1 MRPHLVLTFDFPP
14 MGGGIAR
21 WLAEVARCYPP
32 HGMVISTGAWPNAAQ
47 SDATV
52 PQRVDR
58 LSLDARR
65 LRTLPGLIRWS
76 HRAGQL
82 TRTLKPEFIWC
93 GNVKPAGYPAR
104 WVHARYRTPYGI
116 LFHGT
121 DLLKLQH
128 KLRRSLLRRRAARLA
143 IESAAVLVSNSRWT
157 AARCEEVLAELGL
170 GARRDRIRVVVP
182 GTDPARFQPGLDTS
196 AVRARFGL
204 EPEARWLLTV
214 GRLVEHKG
222 IDNGIRA
229 FARLAPVYP
238 DLRYAIGGEG
248 EWRPTLESLA
258 NALGVADR
266 VRFLGGVSE
275 SELPALFNVATVF
288 LGVSRQMHDKV
299 EGFGIALV
307 EASASGVPVVGS
319 RCGGIPDAVREGE
332 TGLLTEGEDPAAIA
346 RTVAGLLDD
355 PALCRRLGEGGRNA
369 VETWY
374 NWSRVTRELRELAAP
389 HNRRLVDRRT

>member
-21 WLAEVARCYPP
+21 LLAEVARFYPP
-32 HGMVISTGAWPNAAQ
+32 NGMVISTGAWPNAAQ

-76 HRAGQL
+76 HRAEQL
-82 TRTLKPEFIWC
+82 ARTLNPEFIWC

-104 WVHARYRTPYGI
+104 WVHARYGTPYGI
-116 LFHGT
+116 IFYGT
-121 DLLKLQH
+121 DLLKLRH
-128 KLRRSLLRRRAARLA
+128 KMRRSRVRRRAARLA
-143 IESAAVLVSNSRWT
+143 IESAAVLVAISRWT
-157 AARCEEVLAELGL
+157 AERCEEVLEDLELGSHHSRL
-170 GARRDRIRVVVP
+170 KVVVP
-182 GTDPARFQPGLDTS
+182 GTEPTRFRPGLDTS

-204 EPEARWLLTV
+204 EPQARWLLTV
-214 GRLVEHKG
+214 ARLVEHKG

-229 FARLAPVYP
+229 FARLAPQYP
-238 DLRYAIGGEG
+238 ELRYAIAGEG
-248 EWRPTLESLA
+248 EWRPALESLA
-258 NALGVADR
+258 KELGVADR
-266 VRFLGGVSE
+266 VRFLGPVSE
-275 SELPALFNVATVF
+275 AELPAVFNVASVF

-307 EASASGVPVVGS
+307 EASACGVPVVGA
-319 RCGGIPDAVREGE
+319 RAGGIPDAVREGE
-332 TGLLTEGEDPAAIA
+332 TGLLTEGEDPTAIA
-346 RTVAGLLDD
+346 HTLSRLLDD
-355 PALCRRLGEGGRNA
+355 EELRHRLGEGGRKA

-374 NWSRVTRELRELAAP
+374 NWSRVTRELRELAAG
-389 HNRRLVDRRT
+389 LG

>member
-1 MRPHLVLTFDFPP
+1 MKPHLILTFDFPP

-32 HGMVISTGAWPNAAQ
+32 NGMVISTGAWPNSAQ

-65 LRTLPGLIRWS
+65 LRTLPGLIRWCY
-76 HRAGQL
+76 RAGQL
-82 TRTLKPEFIWC
+82 TRTLNPEFIWC

-116 LFHGT
+116 IFHGT

-128 KLRRSLLRRRAARLA
+128 KMGRSLLRRCAARLA

-157 AARCEEVLAELGL
+157 AARCEEVLVELGL
-170 GARRDRIRVVVP
+170 DAMRNRIRVVVP
-182 GTDPARFQPGLDTS
+182 GTDPVRFRPGVDTS

-204 EPEARWLLTV
+204 DSSERWLLTV
-214 GRLVEHKG
+214 ARLVEHKG

-229 FARLAPVYP
+229 FARLAPDYP
-238 DLRYAIGGEG
+238 DLRYAIGGVG
-248 EWRPTLESLA
+248 EWRSALESLA
-258 NALGVADR
+258 HALGVADR
-266 VRFLGGVSE
+266 VRFLGGVSD
-275 SELPALFNVATVF
+275 SELPALFNVASVF

-307 EASASGVPVVGS
+307 EASACGVPVVGA

-346 RTVAGLLDD
+346 RTVARLLDD
-355 PALCRRLGEGGRNA
+355 RELCGRLGEGGRRA

-374 NWSRVTRELRELAAP
+374 NWTRVARELRELAT
-389 HNRRLVDRRT
+389 RDS

>member
-21 WLAEVARCYPP
+21 MLAEVAKCYPP

-47 SDATV
+47 SDTTV

-58 LSLDARR
+58 LSLDARQ

-76 HRAGQL
+76 QRAGQL
-82 TRTLKPEFIWC
+82 ARTLDPEFLWC

-104 WVHARYRTPYGI
+104 WVHARCGTPYGI
-116 LFHGT
+116 IFYGT

-128 KLRRSLLRRRAARLA
+128 KMRSSLMRRRAARLA
-143 IESAAVLVSNSRWT
+143 IGSAAVLVAISRWT
-157 AARCEEVLAELGL
+157 AERCEEVLTELEL
-170 GARRDRIRVVVP
+170 EPLRSRVKVVVP
-182 GTDPARFQPGLDTS
+182 GTEPTRFRPGLDTS

-204 EPEARWLLTV
+204 DPAARWLLTV
-214 GRLVEHKG
+214 ARLVEHKG

-229 FARLAPVYP
+229 FARLAPAYP
-238 DLRYAIGGEG
+238 DLRYAIAGEG
-248 EWRPTLESLA
+248 EWRAELELLA
-258 NALGVADR
+258 DALGVADR
-266 VRFLGGVSE
+266 VRFLGPVSE
-275 SELPALFNVATVF
+275 TELPAVFNVASVF

-307 EASASGVPVVGS
+307 EASACGVPVIGARS
-319 RCGGIPDAVREGE
+319 GGIPDAVREGE
-332 TGLLTEGEDPAAIA
+332 TGFLTEGEDPAAIA
-346 RTVAGLLDD
+346 RTVARLLDD
-355 PALCRRLGEGGRNA
+355 EALRSRLGAGGRKA

-374 NWSRVTRELRELAAP
+374 NWGRVTRELRELAAGMA
-389 HNRRLVDRRT
+389 